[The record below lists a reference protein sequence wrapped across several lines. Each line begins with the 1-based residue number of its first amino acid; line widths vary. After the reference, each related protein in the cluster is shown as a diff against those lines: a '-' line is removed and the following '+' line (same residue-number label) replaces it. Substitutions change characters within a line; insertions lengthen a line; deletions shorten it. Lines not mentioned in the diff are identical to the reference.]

1 MGDETETRRG
11 SIASFIAEL
20 NAVQNQLDNTPLL
33 ERCKCR
39 FLGGYFD
46 ENDNFHQFKISDP
59 DYIPPKVNLA
69 GWSIIEHFI
78 DRFTC
83 PQESLSNKNK
93 FDVHKDG
100 LTETLALTK
109 DLFLNKNKYEIKLEN
124 MEFIIL
130 TCGGLALSGQ
140 KRALGGQTAKAI
152 NKVIKQ
158 VEQVIKEDKD
168 HKRKLWG

>member
-1 MGDETETRRG
+1 MGDDNETRRG

-20 NAVQNQLDNTPLL
+20 NAIQGQLDNTPLL

-46 ENDNFHQFKISDP
+46 EKDNFHQYKISDP
-59 DYIPPKVNLA
+59 DYITPKMNLA
-69 GWSIIEHFI
+69 GWSVCEHFI
-78 DRFTC
+78 DKFTC
-83 PQESLSNKNK
+83 LHESLSNKNQY
-93 FDVHKDG
+93 DIHKDG
-100 LTETLALTK
+100 LTETLALLK
-109 DLFLNKNKYEIKLEN
+109 DLFLNKDEYGIKLEN
-124 MEFIIL
+124 MEFIVI
-130 TCGGLALSGQ
+130 TCAGICLSGQ

-168 HKRKLWG
+168 HKRRLWG